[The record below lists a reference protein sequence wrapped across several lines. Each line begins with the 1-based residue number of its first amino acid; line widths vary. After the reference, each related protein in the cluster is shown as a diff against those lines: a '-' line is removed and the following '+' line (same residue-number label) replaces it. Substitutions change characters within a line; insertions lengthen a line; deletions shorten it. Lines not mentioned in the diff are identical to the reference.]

1 MAGEKTVRIRE
12 YDSLVDES
20 RLERLGIV
28 APLGCTEIS
37 HEAFEALESFVLE
50 NRGEGTEPLELMTLG
65 ARRGVGKTIT
75 ASNYVGVISLR
86 DGFSVQILPKL
97 TVGGD
102 EETERRAL
110 IRMLREVSDLP
121 LKSLDTARLMTARTS
136 VLEPLMRM
144 FAQAS
149 ANLAKRGLRGDYLTN
164 EGNER
169 FFRGKLDLAQDIR
182 NNHSRRDRIYVHYD
196 EFSVDRPEN
205 RVIKATLRHLRLQAH
220 SSASKREI
228 DFAIHSYDRVSDT
241 SDALGELSR
250 CHLDRTLE
258 GYRPVLR
265 WCEIFL
271 RGEAFT
277 SFSGSEVASAL
288 LFPMERLFE
297 SYVAKLICRTA
308 AGVGWRATTQDTGLH
323 LFDSPKRFRLRPD
336 IVLRR
341 EGRAPVVL
349 DTKWKRVGIGAND
362 GISQADVYQMY
373 VYQKR
378 YGASGT
384 VLVYPAWERA
394 MPGVLR
400 TFSGEDG
407 TLVEAFAFDLANS
420 GEATRQLLSRVAIAE

>member
-28 APLGCTEIS
+28 APLGCTGIS

-50 NRGEGTEPLELMTLG
+50 NREDGTEPLELMTLG

-86 DGFSVQILPKL
+86 DGFSVQILPKV

-102 EETERRAL
+102 DETERRAL

-144 FAQAS
+144 FTQAS

-182 NNHSRRDRIYVHYD
+182 RNHSRRDRIFVHYD

-205 RVIKATLRHLRLQAH
+205 RVIKATLKHLRSLAH
-220 SSASKREI
+220 SSATIHEI
-228 DFAIHSYDRVSDT
+228 DFAVRAYDRVSDT
-241 SDALGELSR
+241 SDALGELSK

-265 WCEIFL
+265 WCEVFL

-277 SFSGSEVASAL
+277 SFSGSEAASAL

-297 SYVAKLICRTA
+297 SYVAKLICNA
-308 AGVGWRATTQDTGLH
+308 ASGIGWRATTQDAGLY

-341 EGRAPVVL
+341 EGHTPVVL
-349 DTKWKRVGIGAND
+349 DTKWKRVGVGSSD
-362 GISQADVYQMY
+362 GVSQADVYQMY

-378 YGASGT
+378 YGASRT
-384 VLVYPAWERA
+384 VLVHPAWENA
-394 MPGVLR
+394 APGVLQ
-400 TFSGEDG
+400 TFSGKDG
-407 TLVEAFAFDLANS
+407 ALVEAFAFDLADS
-420 GEATRQLLSRVAIAE
+420 EEAARHLLSRVAM

>member
-28 APLGCTEIS
+28 APLGCTGIS

-50 NRGEGTEPLELMTLG
+50 NREDGTEPLELMTLG

-86 DGFSVQILPKL
+86 DGFSVQILPKV

-102 EETERRAL
+102 DETERRAL

-144 FAQAS
+144 FTQAS

-182 NNHSRRDRIYVHYD
+182 RNHSRRDRVFVHYD

-205 RVIKATLRHLRLQAH
+205 RVIKATLKHLRSLAH
-220 SSASKREI
+220 SSATIHEI
-228 DFAIHSYDRVSDT
+228 DFAVRAYDRVSDT
-241 SDALGELSR
+241 SDALGELSK

-265 WCEIFL
+265 WCEVFL

-277 SFSGSEVASAL
+277 SFSGSEAASAL

-297 SYVAKLICRTA
+297 SYVAKLICNA
-308 AGVGWRATTQDTGLH
+308 APVMGWGATTQDTGLY

-336 IVLRR
+336 IVLRS
-341 EGRAPVVL
+341 EGHAPVVL
-349 DTKWKRVGIGAND
+349 DTKWKRVGMGAND
-362 GISQADVYQMY
+362 GISQADAYQMY

-378 YGASGT
+378 YGASKT
-384 VLVYPAWERA
+384 VLVYPAWEHA
-394 MPGVLR
+394 SPGVLR

-407 TLVEAFAFDLANS
+407 ALVEAFAFDLANS
-420 GEATRQLLSRVAIAE
+420 GDATRHLLSRVAIAE